1 MYWVQILSRLQHR
14 LKPQSFQNWFKP
26 THQVHEDDHQVLIL
40 IPSPFFR
47 EVIQGSYMDQIRACA
62 REIGL
67 KEKELRFVTN
77 TEWESIQLK
86 KQQVQVLH
94 PDLNPLYTF
103 ENFVEG
109 HSNQNA
115 YAAARAVADHP
126 GMVFNP
132 LFIYGGVGL
141 GKTHLLHAIGNFV
154 YQHKPQLKVVYV
166 SCDALMNQLVE
177 AYRRGTVHEMR
188 KYYRTTDVLL
198 LDDVH
203 TLGGKE
209 RTQEELFSLFNI
221 LYQAGKQIVLTADQ
235 PPQRLIHIEKRLI
248 SRFSWGL
255 VTDIQPPELEVRIA
269 ILIKKA
275 QIHGIQLP
283 DDVALFIAENV
294 TENVR
299 LLEGALKS
307 LIFHASMKSQPINV
321 ELAREA
327 IAPMTSSASF
337 ARNNGLPIVPGGRL
351 NIDDIA
357 AVVAEYFGLPKE
369 NLFSRSHRPRIV
381 LPRQITMYLARH
393 VLNASLTEI
402 GQFFKKHH
410 TTVMHGIQK
419 IEDLIEDV
427 PQLREQIQ
435 EIIQILN
442 DRTQRPRRH
451 LS

>member
-1 MYWVQILSRLQHR
+1 MYWVQVLSRLQHR
-14 LKPQSFQNWFKP
+14 LKPQTFQNWFKP
-26 THQVHEDDHQVLIL
+26 THQVHEDDDQVMIL

-47 EVIQGSYMDQIRACA
+47 DVIQGSYMSHIQACV
-62 REIGL
+62 RECGL
-67 KEKELRFVTN
+67 KEKELRFVTS
-77 TEWESIQLK
+77 TEWESIQMKNRSLK
-86 KQQVQVLH
+86 PVH

-109 HSNQNA
+109 QSNQNA
-115 YAAARAVADHP
+115 YAASRAVADHP
-126 GMVFNP
+126 GMVYNP

-154 YQHKPQLKVVYV
+154 YQQRPQLKVVYV

-235 PPQRLIHIEKRLI
+235 PPQKLTHLEKRLI

-255 VTDIQPPELEVRIA
+255 VTDIQPPELEVRMA

-275 QIHGIQLP
+275 QIHGFQLP

-307 LIFHASMKSQPINV
+307 LIFHASTRSQPISI

-327 IAPMTSSASF
+327 IATMVGSSPTT
-337 ARNNGLPIVPGGRL
+337 NNVLEYSEISRIT
-351 NIDDIA
+351 IDDIA
-357 AVVAEYFGLPKE
+357 DVVSNYFGFSKE
-369 NLFSRSHRPRIV
+369 TLFSRSHRPRIV

-393 VLNASLTEI
+393 LLQASLPEI
-402 GQFFKKHH
+402 GNYFKKHH
-410 TTVMHGIQK
+410 TTVMHGVQK
-419 IEDLIEDV
+419 IEELLDHSPKLKD
-427 PQLREQIQ
+427 QIH
-435 EIIQILN
+435 EIIQILQERN
-442 DRTQRPRRH
+442 QKRRTR
-451 LS
+451 L